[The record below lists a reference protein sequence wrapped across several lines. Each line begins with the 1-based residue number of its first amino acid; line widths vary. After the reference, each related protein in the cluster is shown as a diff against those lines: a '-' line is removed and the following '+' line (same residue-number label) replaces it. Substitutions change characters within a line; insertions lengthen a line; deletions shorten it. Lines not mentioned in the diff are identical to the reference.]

1 MGRPAQSR
9 RSGLGEWAAASP
21 TAKGRIR
28 GGVAPTPPPCPYRAS
43 RGHLG
48 RGGLLALDHMAQA
61 CVESNQHRGGQQKTA
76 QEARGR

>member
-1 MGRPAQSR
+1 MGRPAQPA
-9 RSGLGEWAAASP
+9 GAGWV
-21 TAKGRIR
+21 KGRGVTDSKRAYPR
-28 GGVAPTPPPCPYRAS
+28 GRCPHTPTLPLSGEP
-43 RGHLG
+43 GHLG